1 MEVPMRKI
9 GYFLFGS
16 LLGSLIGAGIAL
28 LFSPTSG
35 SEIRGNIRSY
45 TMHTVDE
52 VKNAALQKRDELQKQ
67 LEQMRTGSSIKV
79 E

>member
-1 MEVPMRKI
+1 MRKI

-16 LLGSLIGAGIAL
+16 LLGGLIGAGIAL

-35 SEIRGNIRSY
+35 AEIRGNIRSY

-52 VKNAALQKRDELQKQ
+52 VKSAALQKRDELQKQ

>member
-1 MEVPMRKI
+1 MRKI

-16 LLGSLIGAGIAL
+16 LLGGIIGAGIAL
-28 LFSPTSG
+28 LFTPTSG
-35 SEIRGNIRSY
+35 AEVRGNIRSY
-45 TMHTVDE
+45 TLHTVDE
-52 VKNAALQKRDELQKQ
+52 VKNAAFQKRDELQKQ